1 MSERNVTSDI
11 TGTVWKIEVQEG
23 DKVEEDQ
30 VLVVME
36 SMKMEIPLTAP
47 EAGTVLRMLVREGDP
62 VKEGQNV
69 ALLQLG

>member
-1 MSERNVTSDI
+1 MAKLDLKADI
-11 TGTVWKIEVQEG
+11 TGNVWKIVKAVG
-23 DKVEEDQ
+23 DSVEEDETI
-30 VLVVME
+30 LVME

-47 EAGTVLRMLVREGDP
+47 EAGTVLRMLVREGEA